1 MVFSV
6 ILWGPGKRG
15 GGTVAQ
21 SQTVSIAS
29 DQAAIPVT
37 STPGVTGTGTVT
49 AAGRVVLADNGG
61 ATTTA
66 RLVSSA
72 ASTNLTNV
80 KATAGV
86 LYGLKGYNASAA
98 VVYLKLYNK
107 ATTPVIASDTALITH
122 TIAIPP
128 LAAFALDW
136 PIGRYFDTGIGYSL
150 IGAAGG
156 ADAGTTAVG
165 AGDILGLNVEY
176 R

>member
-1 MVFSV
+1 MVFSLITWAV
-6 ILWGPGKRG
+6 GKRG

-29 DQAAIPVT
+29 DQAAIPV
-37 STPGVTGTGTVT
+37 SVADG
-49 AAGRVVLADNGG
+49 AGP
-61 ATTTA
+61 TTTH

-72 ASTNLTNV
+72 ASANLTNV
-80 KATAGV
+80 KATPGV
-86 LYGLKGYNASAA
+86 LYSVKGYNAAST

-107 ATTPVIASDTALITH
+107 ASTPVIATDTALLTH

-128 LAAFALDW
+128 GAGFVLDW
-136 PIGRYFDTGIGYSL
+136 PLGRYFSTGIGYSL

-156 ADAGTTAVG
+156 ADAGTTAVA
-165 AGDILGLNVEY
+165 AGDLLGLNLEY